1 MITVTDVEIL
11 GSGDEV
17 LRILLPAARAP
28 IIFII
33 TTTTTT
39 SDIPRLWL
47 PNVDFSQ
54 SSETPRRSD
63 GISEPQAPGESSVI
77 VARRLVW
84 SGQISLLLSNS
95 HNHFIHNPVPGNP
108 SLKSQP
114 SVRSQAS
121 ENPEPRVDLMRVF
134 IRDPP
139 KKQPGINK
147 SSIAT
152 TLRQG
157 PYRRFRGL
165 VGGAIT
171 YYYSPGLADQAP
183 TEAIVPSPAAG
194 RAGLIDESARGR
206 WVVAASVLSLVLQGQ
221 GAASAP
227 RATSGVDW
235 TVVDYRKPPNKV
247 LPPSHFRPLPTAS
260 PSTSQ
265 HLLLLLLA
273 LPSRNLPQRTRPR
286 RLRHIGS
293 SLTFLQ
299 PLAALASEN
308 LAPRR
313 LRPWP
318 RWCNSAGIQLVRNS
332 TQPSD

>member
-28 IIFII
+28 IIFSIT

-95 HNHFIHNPVPGNP
+95 HNHFIHNPVPGSP

-114 SVRSQAS
+114 SVRSQAY
-121 ENPEPRVDLMRVF
+121 ENPKPRVDLMRVF

-139 KKQPGINK
+139 KSNQESVSPRSQP
-147 SSIAT
+147 
-152 TLRQG
+152 
-157 PYRRFRGL
+157 RFARVRTEVSRSRGRCD
-165 VGGAIT
+165 IT

-183 TEAIVPSPAAG
+183 TEAIVPSPAPG

-235 TVVDYRKPPNKV
+235 TVVDYRKPPNTSTKS
-247 LPPSHFRPLPTAS
+247 LPPTAHRLAFNLPTSTPAPARS
-260 PSTSQ
+260 PLSQPPPEDQTTSTATHWIIVDLPPTSSCTCIRQ
-265 HLLLLLLA
+265 PGSPTLA
-273 LPSRNLPQRTRPR
+273 TMA
-286 RLRHIGS
+286 
-293 SLTFLQ
+293 T
-299 PLAALASEN
+299 
-308 LAPRR
+308 
-313 LRPWP
+313 
-318 RWCNSAGIQLVRNS
+318 LV
-332 TQPSD
+332 QFGWHPAC